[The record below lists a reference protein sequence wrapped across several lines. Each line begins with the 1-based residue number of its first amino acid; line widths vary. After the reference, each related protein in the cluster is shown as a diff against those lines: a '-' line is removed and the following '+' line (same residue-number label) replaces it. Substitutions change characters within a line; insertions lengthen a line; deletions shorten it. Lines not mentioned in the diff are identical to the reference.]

1 MTSSEE
7 QKSKYSTEASN
18 SNPNQP
24 TKWNDKDV
32 NRYIIVIVIINIEN
46 DLVNANSILFVHVQN
61 IGCFPF

>member
-1 MTSSEE
+1 MQRAEHGETEE
-7 QKSKYSTEASN
+7 QKSMCSTEASN

-46 DLVNANSILFVHVQN
+46 DLSE
-61 IGCFPF
+61 CK